1 MLRRPPR
8 STRTDTL
15 FPYTT
20 LFRST
25 APHMNAI
32 LSPGLYIVATPIGN
46 LGDLSPRAV
55 EILSH
60 ADVIAVE
67 DSRVTARLLHHIG
80 IKRTM
85 IPYHDHNADGM
96 RPEIGRAHV

>member
-1 MLRRPPR
+1 M
-8 STRTDTL
+8 
-15 FPYTT
+15 
-20 LFRST
+20 T

-80 IKRTM
+80 IKRPM

-96 RPEIGRAHV
+96 RPGLVARDRKSVVWGTSVSVRVDLGGRRDL